1 MPSRS
6 TGRWDQSFIFWGNEW
21 SKWMVHCY
29 WCGHVL
35 VKYHWNISIIFR
47 KCKNG
52 DRCCL
57 VSESQEI
64 VSLHNLCIMYSF
76 FRTCAKWLQKPS
88 PQDRPVLKLSLE
100 ELPILVSVHILLFY
114 IKFTT
119 EWLVWFSFIKLFGRS
134 HFILCFHSFNL
145 TYWLLYCNAR
155 TMWPISAQ
163 PEAIWINSCMLIDYA
178 CSN

>member
-1 MPSRS
+1 MDKMDGALLLMWACINKIPLEYLYYCR
-6 TGRWDQSFIFWGNEW
+6 E
-21 SKWMVHCY
+21 
-29 WCGHVL
+29 
-35 VKYHWNISIIFR
+35 
-47 KCKNG
+47 CKNG

-114 IKFTT
+114 IHITFTT
-119 EWLVWFSFIKLFGRS
+119 EWLVRFFFHSTFWKTSFHIVCL
-134 HFILCFHSFNL
+134 HSFNL
-145 TYWLLYCNAR
+145 TYWLLYCNAT
-155 TMWPISAQ
+155 TMWTISAQ
-163 PEAIWINSCMLIDYA
+163 PEAIWINSCMLIAYA